1 MAIIKVDKKKLDL
14 ILSLDICLE
23 IQEKDQTF
31 DQLCIDE
38 DGNVLE
44 SNKKMCQKCLRR
56 YINYKV

>member
-1 MAIIKVDKKKLDL
+1 MTVKVDKDKLDL

-23 IQEKDQTF
+23 IQDKDQTF

-44 SNKKMCQKCLRR
+44 PSKKMCQKCLRR
-56 YINYKV
+56 YVEYRV